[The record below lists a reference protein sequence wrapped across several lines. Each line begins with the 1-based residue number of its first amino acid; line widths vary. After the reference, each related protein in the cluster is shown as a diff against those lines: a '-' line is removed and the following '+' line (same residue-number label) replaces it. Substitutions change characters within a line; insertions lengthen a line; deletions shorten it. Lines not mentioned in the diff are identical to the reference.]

1 MLAQNQLNASA
12 LLLFSPCFLRYMSQS
27 CPGSSTNAFC
37 TAGALGNM
45 TTITGT
51 IQMTTLPT
59 ATGVNYLPNLYES
72 GQNATSLLTFMGTLI
87 GTMAA
92 TGITLSDF
100 GLNQNVPFPM
110 VIVNYTY
117 FTGSPAL
124 GFTAGLTGPGW
135 IQFLLYNSFDRSKFR
150 VLCTGW
156 G

>member
-1 MLAQNQLNASA
+1 
-12 LLLFSPCFLRYMSQS
+12 
-27 CPGSSTNAFC
+27 
-37 TAGALGNM
+37 
-45 TTITGT
+45 
-51 IQMTTLPT
+51 MTTLPT

-110 VIVNYTY
+110 EIVNYTY

-124 GFTAGLTGPGW
+124 GFTAELTGPGR
-135 IQFLLYNSFDRSKFR
+135 IQFLLYKQ
-150 VLCTGW
+150 
-156 G
+156 